1 MMLTISTQI
10 PYNQEPEI
18 IPDETRGVAMPLA
31 NGWTVVLIDDEADIR
46 DVMTLSLQDSGYRVL
61 TAPDGQSGI
70 RLCEAHSPQM
80 VITDIRMPGL
90 DGIQVLKIIKERWPD
105 IEVIVA
111 TAFGEMDLA
120 IRALQ
125 LDASDF
131 ITKPIGDSA
140 LFLALN
146 RAQFRYTSRKQIQD
160 YTRLL
165 ENENART
172 SQELAA
178 TIAFQKNLIESS
190 MDGILGCNESGRVMI
205 FNKAMEKLLG
215 YAKKDA
221 LDHLGLDQVFP
232 PDERIRFNSVL
243 SSEAYGGKNRLFLH
257 ETSLLTRTGNR
268 IPVQISAAVLT
279 EEKTISGLVCFVRDL
294 RELRRL
300 EQEMSDQARILHQDK
315 MMSLGRLAASVVHE
329 INNPLAGILNYICL
343 MRRILDRGQLA
354 ADQQDKFKQHL
365 ELVESETRRCAQIV
379 SGLLTFSR
387 KSPPAFT
394 QVQVDDLISRSILL
408 SQHKIQLS
416 RISKTVSI
424 PSSLPPVIGDFNQ
437 LQQCLINLLFNAI
450 DAMPDGGTLDISAG
464 ADLAQQE
471 VFIQVTD
478 SGPGIPPQDLP
489 HIFEP
494 FYTTKSEGYGV
505 GLGLSTVYGIM
516 ERHHGSVQVESQAGK
531 GTTFT
536 LKLPVEERNHE
547 NHPV

>member
-1 MMLTISTQI
+1 
-10 PYNQEPEI
+10 
-18 IPDETRGVAMPLA
+18 MPLA
-31 NGWTVVLIDDEADIR
+31 NGWTIVLMDDEADIR
-46 DVMTLSLQDSGYRVL
+46 DVMTLTLQDSGYRVL
-61 TAPDGQSGI
+61 TAPDGKSGI
-70 RLCEAHSPQM
+70 RLCEAHGPQM
-80 VITDIRMPGL
+80 VITDIRMPGM
-90 DGIQVLKIIKERWPD
+90 DGIQVLQTLKERMPD

-140 LFLALN
+140 LFLALD
-146 RAQFRYTSRKQIQD
+146 RARQRYTSRKQIKD

-165 ENENART
+165 ETENART

-178 TIAFQKNLIESS
+178 TISFQKNLIESS
-190 MDGILGCNESGRVMI
+190 MDGILGCNETGKVMI
-205 FNKAMEKLLG
+205 FNKAMERLLG

-221 LDHLGLDQVFP
+221 LDHLSLDRIFP
-232 PDERIRFNSVL
+232 PEERIRFNAVL
-243 SSEAYGGKNRLFLH
+243 SSDAYGGKNRLFVH
-257 ETSLLTRTGNR
+257 ETSLLSGTGKR

-279 EEKTISGLVCFVRDL
+279 EEKTINGLVCFIRDL

-343 MRRILDRGQLA
+343 MRRILGRGPLA
-354 ADQQDKFKQHL
+354 TDQQEKFKQHL

-394 QVQVDDLISRSILL
+394 RVQVDDLINRCILL
-408 SQHKIQLS
+408 SRHKIQLS
-416 RISKTVSI
+416 RISETVSI
-424 PSSLPPVIGDFNQ
+424 PQTLPPVIGDFNQ

-450 DAMPDGGTLDISAG
+450 DAMPDGGTLEISTG
-464 ADLAQQE
+464 ADLLQKE
-471 VFIQVTD
+471 VFIQVKD
-478 SGPGIPPQDLP
+478 SGPGISPSDLP

-494 FYTTKSEGYGV
+494 FYTTKHEGYGV

-516 ERHHGSVQVESQAGK
+516 ERHHGSVQVTSQVGK

-536 LKLPVEERNHE
+536 LRLPVEEKDHE
-547 NHPV
+547 NRPA

>member
-1 MMLTISTQI
+1 
-10 PYNQEPEI
+10 
-18 IPDETRGVAMPLA
+18 MPSA
-31 NGWTVVLIDDEADIR
+31 NGWTIVLIDDEADIR

-61 TAPDGQSGI
+61 TAPDGPSGI
-70 RLCEAHSPQM
+70 RLCEAFNPQI
-80 VITDIRMPGL
+80 VITDIRMPGMN
-90 DGIQVLKIIKERWPD
+90 GIQVLQVLKERLPD

-131 ITKPIGDSA
+131 ITKPISDSA
-140 LFLALN
+140 LFLALS
-146 RAQFRYTSRKQIQD
+146 RARQRHTSRKQIKD
-160 YTRLL
+160 HTRLL
-165 ENENART
+165 EIENART

-190 MDGILGCNESGRVMI
+190 MDGILGCNETGKVMI
-205 FNKAMEKLLG
+205 FNKAMERLLG

-221 LDHLGLDQVFP
+221 LENLSLDLIFP
-232 PDERIRFNSVL
+232 AEERLRFNAVL
-243 SSEAYGGKNRLFLH
+243 SSEACGGKNRLFLH
-257 ETSLLTRTGNR
+257 ETSLLTSTGSP
-268 IPVQISAAVLT
+268 IPVQIAAAVLT
-279 EEKTISGLVCFVRDL
+279 EGNTTHGLVCFVRDL

-300 EQEMSDQARILHQDK
+300 EQEMSDQAGILHQDK

-343 MRRILDRGQLA
+343 MRRILDRGPLA
-354 ADQQDKFKQHL
+354 GDQQDKFKQHL
-365 ELVESETRRCAQIV
+365 ALVESETRRCAQIV

-394 QVQVDDLISRSILL
+394 QVRIDDLINRCVLL

-416 RISKTVSI
+416 RITHTVSI
-424 PSSLPPVIGDFNQ
+424 PPSLPPVVGDINQ
-437 LQQCLINLLFNAI
+437 LQQCLINLIFNAI
-450 DAMPDGGTLDISAG
+450 DAMPDGGSLEISAG
-464 ADLAQQE
+464 ADLPRKE

-478 SGPGIPPQDLP
+478 TGPGIPPSDIV

-494 FYTTKSEGYGV
+494 FYTTKNEGYGV

-516 ERHHGSVQVESQAGK
+516 ERHHGGVQVESKLGK
-531 GTTFT
+531 GSAFT
-536 LKLPVEERNHE
+536 LRLPVEDREQE
-547 NHPV
+547 NRGA

>member
-1 MMLTISTQI
+1 
-10 PYNQEPEI
+10 
-18 IPDETRGVAMPLA
+18 MPLA
-31 NGWTVVLIDDEADIR
+31 NGWTIVLMDDEADIR
-46 DVMTLSLQDSGYRVL
+46 DVMSLSLQDSGYRVL

-70 RLCEAHSPQM
+70 RLCEELNPQM
-80 VITDIRMPGL
+80 VITDIRMPGM
-90 DGIQVLKIIKERWPD
+90 DGIQVLQVLKERMPD

-146 RAQFRYTSRKQIQD
+146 RAQQRYTSRKQIKD
-160 YTRLL
+160 YARLL
-165 ENENART
+165 ETENART
-172 SQELAA
+172 SQELTA

-190 MDGILGCNESGRVMI
+190 MDGILGCNETGKVMI
-205 FNKAMEKLLG
+205 FNKAMERLLG
-215 YAKKDA
+215 YSKNDA
-221 LDHLGLDQVFP
+221 LDHLSLDQVFA
-232 PDERIRFNSVL
+232 PDERVRFNSVL
-243 SSEAYGGKNRLFLH
+243 SSEAYGGKNRLYLY
-257 ETSLLTRTGNR
+257 ETSLLTSRGNR

-279 EEKTISGLVCFVRDL
+279 EEKAISGLVCFIRDL

-300 EQEMSDQARILHQDK
+300 EQEMSDQARILHPDK

-329 INNPLAGILNYICL
+329 INNPLTGILNYICL
-343 MRRILDRGQLA
+343 MRRILDRGPLA

-394 QVQVDDLISRSILL
+394 RVQLEDLINRCMLL

-416 RISKTVSI
+416 RISQTVFI
-424 PSSLPPVIGDFNQ
+424 PPLLPQVLGDFNQ

-450 DAMPDGGTLDISAG
+450 DAMPDGGTLEISAG
-464 ADLAQQE
+464 ADLPNNE
-471 VFIQVTD
+471 VFIRVKD
-478 SGPGIPPQDLP
+478 SGPGIAPSDLP

-494 FYTTKSEGYGV
+494 FYTTKNEGYGV

-516 ERHHGSVQVESQAGK
+516 ERHRGSVQVESRIGK

-536 LKLPVEERNHE
+536 LKLPIEERGHE
-547 NHPV
+547 VRAA

>member
-1 MMLTISTQI
+1 
-10 PYNQEPEI
+10 
-18 IPDETRGVAMPLA
+18 MPQA
-31 NGWTVVLIDDEADIR
+31 NGWTIVLIDDEADIR

-61 TAPDGQSGI
+61 AAPDGQSGI
-70 RLCEAHSPQM
+70 RLCEAHSPQI
-80 VITDIRMPGL
+80 VITDIRMPGM
-90 DGIQVLKIIKERWPD
+90 DGIQVLQALKERLPD

-140 LFLALN
+140 LFLALS
-146 RAQFRYTSRKQIQD
+146 RAQQRHTSRKQIKD
-160 YTRLL
+160 YARLL
-165 ENENART
+165 ETENART

-190 MDGILGCNESGRVMI
+190 MDGILGCNETGKVMI
-205 FNKAMEKLLG
+205 FNKAMERLLG
-215 YAKKDA
+215 YPKKEA
-221 LDHLGLDQVFP
+221 LEHLSLDQVFD
-232 PDERIRFNSVL
+232 PDERDRFNAVL
-243 SSEAYGGKNRLFLH
+243 TSEAYGGKDRLFLH
-257 ETSLLTRTGNR
+257 ETSLLTRTGSR

-279 EEKTISGLVCFVRDL
+279 EAETISGLVCFVRDL

-343 MRRILDRGQLA
+343 MRRILDRGPLS

-365 ELVESETRRCAQIV
+365 ALVESETRRCAQIV

-394 QVQVDDLISRSILL
+394 RVQVDDLVHRCIQL

-424 PSSLPPVIGDFNQ
+424 SPSLPPVIGDFNQ
-437 LQQCLINLLFNAI
+437 LQQCLINLLFNAV
-450 DAMPDGGTLDISAG
+450 DAMPDGGTLDISAD
-464 ADLAQQE
+464 ADLPRKE
-471 VFIQVTD
+471 VFIRVKD
-478 SGPGIPPQDLP
+478 SGPGIPPSDLP

-494 FYTTKSEGYGV
+494 FYTTKNEGYGV

-516 ERHHGSVQVESQAGK
+516 ERHHGSVQVESRAGE

-536 LKLPVEERNHE
+536 LKLPVEARGS
-547 NHPV
+547 